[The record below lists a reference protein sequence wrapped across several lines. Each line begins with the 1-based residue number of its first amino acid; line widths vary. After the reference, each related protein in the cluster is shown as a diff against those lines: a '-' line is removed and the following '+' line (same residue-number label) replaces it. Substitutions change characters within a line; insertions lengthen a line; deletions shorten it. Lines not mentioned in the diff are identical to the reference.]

1 MIALQQPPQG
11 PGVPLHPVRPA
22 DDQDGAVQH
31 LESTLHL
38 AGEVHM
44 ARGVQQGDLYT
55 GQRQH
60 RLLGKNGDAPGPLQ
74 GVRVQKGVAVVHP
87 PQLPQRPRP
96 VEHGLAQGGLARVH
110 VGQYANH

>member
-38 AGEVHM
+38 TGEVHM

-60 RLLGKNGDAPGPLQ
+60 RLLGKMVMP
-74 GVRVQKGVAVVHP
+74 
-87 PQLPQRPRP
+87 
-96 VEHGLAQGGLARVH
+96 LARSSAWVSRN
-110 VGQYANH
+110 AS